1 MKTVGFEVKKKRTP
15 PKKDAG
21 QKGEAQNAGADGA
34 AGGKD
39 AGQKGEDDDA

>member
-21 QKGEAQNAGADGA
+21 QKGDAQNAGADGA

-39 AGQKGEDDDA
+39 AVQKGEDDDA

>member
-1 MKTVGFEVKKKRTP
+1 MKTVGFGVKKKRMP

-21 QKGEAQNAGADGA
+21 QKGEGQNAGADGA

-39 AGQKGEDDDA
+39 AGQKGEGDDA